1 MGIDAVSN
9 RFFQAAKEV
18 LDRTDNKMRVCIAT
32 AEIFITIAVL
42 FNPWTL
48 GFIVPLSAHVITISA
63 AVNAFAAIGL
73 ISTLF
78 FYTEYS
84 LTRKDIESEVS
95 IKRAEILKANPLF
108 STKDRPVGLINQSQN
123 CWGNALFQLIM
134 NSQRYEESLRK
145 CPVKFNGVS
154 LETLMNQYR
163 EDQNY
168 FLDVSSVQSQNLRE
182 IIHLI
187 SKSFSSNPGEQVDS
201 TEAFNILSD
210 WLPKAP
216 IRYISYY
223 DSKGLPPP
231 DKAKYRP
238 EEKPSANNCYSME
251 ISDNRF
257 STAHNE
263 NINKLE
269 LEITSGFL
277 TLSFRTVKLEALID
291 HHFEKEHFK
300 NEKSS
305 FLNDSSQAIS
315 YPLIS
320 RELKLVEAHE
330 DLCIALKRFI
340 VNEKPDSAD
349 HGKKVYE
356 ITKKT
361 KDVKVPLKLALEK
374 KHGLKEKSE
383 YQLDSF
389 IVHIGSIDGGH
400 YKAYVQKRGHWF
412 ECNDSLVS
420 SISEEDAVA
429 AAKQAYM
436 VHYSKLS
443 SSG

>member
-1 MGIDAVSN
+1 MSIDAVSS
-9 RFFQAAKEV
+9 RFFQVAKEE
-18 LDRTDNKMRVCIAT
+18 LTQADKKIRVCIAT
-32 AEIFITIAVL
+32 AEIFITIAFL

-48 GFIVPLSAHVITISA
+48 GLILPLSAHVITISTVA
-63 AVNAFAAIGL
+63 NALVAIGL
-73 ISTLF
+73 ITTLF

-84 LTRKDIESEVS
+84 LARKDIESEVS

-134 NSQRYEESLRK
+134 NSPRYEEALRK
-145 CPVKFNGVS
+145 CPLKFNGVS

-163 EDQNY
+163 QDQNY

-210 WLPKAP
+210 WLPKTP
-216 IRYISYY
+216 IRYTSYY

-231 DKAKYRP
+231 DKAKYTP

-277 TLSFRTVKLEALID
+277 TLSFRAVKLEALID
-291 HHFEKEHFK
+291 HHFEKELLK

-305 FLNDSSQAIS
+305 FLCDSSQSIS

-320 RELKLVEAHE
+320 RELKLAEAPE

-340 VNEKPDSAD
+340 VNEKPDPAD
-349 HGKKVYE
+349 HEKKVYE
-356 ITKKT
+356 ITKKM
-361 KDVKVPLKLALEK
+361 KNVNVPLKLTLEK

-383 YQLDSF
+383 YNLDSF

-400 YKAYVQKRGHWF
+400 YKAYVQKKGRWF

-420 SISEEDAVA
+420 SVSEEDAIA
-429 AAKQAYM
+429 AARQAYM

-443 SSG
+443 SNG